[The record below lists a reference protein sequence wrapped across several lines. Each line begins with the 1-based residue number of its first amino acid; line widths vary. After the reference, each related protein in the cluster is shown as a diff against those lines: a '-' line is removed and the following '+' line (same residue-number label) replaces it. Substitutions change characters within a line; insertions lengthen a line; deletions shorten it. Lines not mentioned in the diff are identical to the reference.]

1 MIYTGIIYKAKSD
14 IEYIEKCLNNVNNG
28 HKEDF
33 MQIGEYTFSN
43 GITIYFDLCSGTENY
58 YLQYVLVDKD
68 NNEVDSDTINDIND
82 LKVFETSD
90 NKDKYR
96 IYFVLE

>member
-1 MIYTGIIYKAKSD
+1 MIYTGIIYKTKSD
-14 IEYIEKCLNNVNNG
+14 IEYIEKCLNNINNG

-58 YLQYVLVDKD
+58 YLQYELVDK
-68 NNEVDSDTINDIND
+68 NNNAVDSDVIDD
-82 LKVFETSD
+82 LKDFEISD
-90 NKDKYR
+90 NKNTYR
-96 IYFVLE
+96 VYFVIKNE

>member
-1 MIYTGIIYKAKSD
+1 MIYTGIIYKTKSD

-68 NNEVDSDTINDIND
+68 NNEVDSDVIDD
-82 LKVFETSD
+82 LKDFEISD
-90 NKDKYR
+90 NKNTYR
-96 IYFVLE
+96 VYFVIENE

>member
-68 NNEVDSDTINDIND
+68 NNEVDSDVIDD
-82 LKVFETSD
+82 LKGFEISD
-90 NKDKYR
+90 SKNTYR
-96 IYFVLE
+96 IYFVIENE